1 MWSPFAVQ
9 CLYRVN
15 IPRRSNMTQV
25 HFTLKREDIQSL
37 INESVSHDLS
47 KKILTNVFNQLMERE
62 RGTFTVA

>member
-1 MWSPFAVQ
+1 
-9 CLYRVN
+9 
-15 IPRRSNMTQV
+15 MTQV

-37 INESVSHDLS
+37 INESVSDDLS